1 MEKSAARLPPLAHDK
16 RSGSAGGGLAPD
28 GLLMEPERGSD
39 MHRLIRQTTNS
50 NSRNILQQP
59 VSFESWPA
67 YATGPTFGQ
76 MTLVKKHCGEGHSE
90 LINPWEKKVIPK
102 PKFLE
107 QLEGF
112 LHTELRAL
120 DCPQKGPSELRL
132 QVFREVFE
140 YLISDFK
147 TYRPLLSAI
156 KNEYELV
163 ISDLHQKIR
172 ELEPLKQMLV
182 TVSERCD
189 QKIMQIQEQERQDLV
204 DLRKE
209 NIRLLQK
216 IDSMK
221 EKEKDYQA
229 QIDKI
234 SDELAREYERYKN
247 ECDQRRML
255 VQDLNEMRYQ
265 REQEQSVSGGGGSQ
279 IDGEANETQEKEP
292 EQQDDPIILKIALRK
307 CREANEQLTA
317 KLNETLA
324 DYANV
329 VPRRHFEILETDFEN
344 YKAKMK
350 SKEEENEKFTTALE
364 ALNKSY
370 AQLVEERDAYYIE
383 LETLKRAS
391 TPRPRW
397 DKCGDYISGG
407 TKRWKELASG
417 KRSENLVDILL
428 SEISGAD
435 LATFTDQEYFQGLGM
450 DESVAL
456 YLRFEGQI
464 KNVKLDRINTSKL
477 IKEYWKMKIADDAK
491 VSLGTHQPMPEYLDK
506 FLRDKYD
513 SRCTEMAYNLND
525 ACQRF
530 SFDSRIK
537 QFFDILQGRMDED
550 HYHKIAR
557 MTALLQRELEK
568 VADGNTFVTEE
579 QMKGAIKKHI
589 GKKSDS
595 HVIQLV
601 ESAQKMSESTD
612 QPNQITFTNLF
623 QDNEE
628 GTQSEWLELLYNQ
641 DTKERLELVEQI
653 EALLSEKTGRAM
665 EITGKELREAILA
678 ADEKVGNEVLEYCI
692 CWAFDV
698 LKSDN
703 ATYPKPT
710 KDVILKLQSSAL
722 PLL

>member
-1 MEKSAARLPPLAHDK
+1 MEKSAGRLPPLMAEK
-16 RSGSAGGGLAPD
+16 RNGSTGPQEGFVIN
-28 GLLMEPERGSD
+28 ERSSD
-39 MHRLIRQTTNS
+39 MNKLMRDTTN
-50 NSRNILQQP
+50 RNILQQP

-163 ISDLHQKIR
+163 VSDLHQKVR

-234 SDELAREYERYKN
+234 SEELAHEYERYKN

-265 REQEQSVSGGGGSQ
+265 REQEQSVSGAGGSQ
-279 IDGEANETQEKEP
+279 MDGDANETHDMEP

-329 VPRRHFEILETDFEN
+329 VPRRHYEILETDFEN

-350 SKEEENEKFTTALE
+350 SKEEENEKFTTELE
-364 ALNKSY
+364 ALNKVY
-370 AQLVEERDAYYIE
+370 AQVVEQRDAYYVE

-397 DKCGDYISGG
+397 DKCGDYITGG
-407 TKRWKELASG
+407 TKRWTELAVG
-417 KRSENLVDILL
+417 RRSENLVDILL

-435 LATFTDQEYFQGLGM
+435 LSSFTDQEYFQGLGT
-450 DESVAL
+450 DESVPP

-464 KNVKLDRINTSKL
+464 KNTKMDRVNTSKL
-477 IKEYWKMKIADDAK
+477 IKEFWKMKITEDAK
-491 VSLGTHQPMPEYLDK
+491 VSVGTHQPMPEYLEK
-506 FLRDKYD
+506 FLKDRYEPKHIE
-513 SRCTEMAYNLND
+513 TAYNLND
-525 ACQRF
+525 ACLRF

-537 QFFDILQGRMDED
+537 QFQDILQGRMDEE
-550 HYHKIAR
+550 HYHKFAR
-557 MTALLQRELEK
+557 MTALVQRELEK
-568 VADGNTFVTEE
+568 VADGNTFVTSE
-579 QMKGAIKKHI
+579 QLKAALGKHI
-589 GKKSDS
+589 GKKSDF
-595 HVIQLV
+595 HVNQLV
-601 ESAQKMSESTD
+601 ESAQKMSESAE
-612 QPNQITFTNLF
+612 PNQITFSNLF
-623 QDNEE
+623 QDTEE
-628 GTQSEWLELLYNQ
+628 GKQSEWLELLYTQ
-641 DTKERLELVEQI
+641 DTKERMELVEQI

-665 EITGKELREAILA
+665 EITGKELRDAILA
-678 ADEKVGNEVLEYCI
+678 ADEKVGNDVLEYCV
-692 CWAFDV
+692 CLAFDV

-710 KDVILKLQSSAL
+710 KEVILKLQSSAL

>member
-1 MEKSAARLPPLAHDK
+1 MEKTARLPPLPVEK
-16 RSGSAGGGLAPD
+16 RNGPANHPDAILISDTNPDIQRRSTKDNANISA
-28 GLLMEPERGSD
+28 RKIF
-39 MHRLIRQTTNS
+39 H
-50 NSRNILQQP
+50 QP
-59 VSFESWPA
+59 TSFESWPA
-67 YATGPTFGQ
+67 YSTGPTFGQ
-76 MTLVKKHCGEGHSE
+76 MTLVKKHCGDGHSE
-90 LINPWEKKVIPK
+90 LVNPWEKKVIPK

-112 LHTELRAL
+112 LHNELRAL
-120 DCPQKGPSELRL
+120 DCPEKGPSELRL

-147 TYRPLLSAI
+147 TYRPILSMV

-189 QKIMQIQEQERQDLV
+189 HKIMQIQEQERQDLV

-234 SDELAREYERYKN
+234 SEELSREYERYKN

-255 VQDLNEMRYQ
+255 VQDLNEMRYL
-265 REQEQSVSGGGGSQ
+265 REQEQSVSGAGGSVAG
-279 IDGEANETQEKEP
+279 DGEAGNETQEKEP

-329 VPRRHFEILETDFEN
+329 VPRRHYEQLETDFEN
-344 YKAKMK
+344 YKSKMK
-350 SKEEENEKFTTALE
+350 AKEEENEKFTTELE
-364 ALNKSY
+364 ALNKVY
-370 AQLVEERDAYYIE
+370 AQVVQQRDSYYTE
-383 LETLKRAS
+383 LETLKRSS

-407 TKRWKELASG
+407 AKRWKEISSE
-417 KRSENLVDILL
+417 KRSDNLVDILL

-435 LATFTDQEYFQGLGM
+435 ISSFTHQDYFQGLGT
-450 DESVAL
+450 DESVPV
-456 YLRFEGQI
+456 YLRFDGQI
-464 KNVKLDRINTSKL
+464 KNLKLDRMKTTKL
-477 IKEYWKMKIADDAK
+477 IKEFWKMKIAEDSK
-491 VSLGTHQPMPEYLDK
+491 VSLGTHQLMSTYLEK
-506 FLRDKYD
+506 FLKEKYGEG
-513 SRCTEMAYNLND
+513 SMEFAYNLND

-537 QFFDILQGRMDED
+537 QFYDILLGRTDEES
-550 HYHKIAR
+550 YHKLAR
-557 MTALLQRELEK
+557 MSALVQRELEK
-568 VADGNTFVTEE
+568 VADGNTFVTVE
-579 QMKGAIKKHI
+579 QLKAALAKHMSKKG
-589 GKKSDS
+589 DF
-595 HVIQLV
+595 HVNQLV
-601 ESAQKMSESTD
+601 ESALKSSEATE
-612 QPNQITFTNLF
+612 PNQITFFNLF
-623 QDNEE
+623 QDSDE
-628 GTQSEWLELLYNQ
+628 GKQSEWLELLFTQ
-641 DTKERLELVEQI
+641 DAKERTEMVEQI
-653 EALLSEKTGRAM
+653 EAILSEKTGRA
-665 EITGKELREAILA
+665 IDDEAETESGA
-678 ADEKVGNEVLEYCI
+678 V
-692 CWAFDV
+692 W
-698 LKSDN
+698 
-703 ATYPKPT
+703 
-710 KDVILKLQSSAL
+710 
-722 PLL
+722 